1 MIYYGFVVLATIL
14 FSLQF
19 LFNQKYEKD
28 CGTGIQSALLFS
40 FYKSLVIIVVMTCV
54 AGFRLQITTVFSL
67 FFAVIYAVILV
78 AMVYFSIRAFEAAN
92 LSVYSVFSMLG
103 GMLLPF
109 LR

>member
-54 AGFRLQITTVFSL
+54 AGFRLQITVFSL
-67 FFAVIYAVILV
+67 FFAVIYAVISV